1 MKKTTTYQFLQDQ
14 YLADVLSL
22 AVSQRCLA
30 LNERLRAGLLFRILI
45 LGSPKLTL
53 ITLPLAFLT

>member
-1 MKKTTTYQFLQDQ
+1 MEKIGNYQFLQDQ

-30 LNERLRAGLLFRILI
+30 LNERLRAGLLLRILI
-45 LGSPKLTL
+45 LGSRCLCRS
-53 ITLPLAFLT
+53 